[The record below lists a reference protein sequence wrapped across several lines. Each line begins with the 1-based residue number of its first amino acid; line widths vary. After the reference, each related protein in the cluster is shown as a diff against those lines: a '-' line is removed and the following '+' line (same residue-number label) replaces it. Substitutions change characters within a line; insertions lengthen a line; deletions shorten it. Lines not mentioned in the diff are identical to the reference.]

1 MNASV
6 LLEEMSKKEAALNY
20 FLKKDY
26 VEGLTNQQV
35 YVLKNCDIEL
45 EYFGVDGRVYDVMDR
60 AYFYVYPDVARNVI
74 IIEITIINGREENVV
89 FTIPGYKAV
98 GMINDGESFSAVEE
112 YDDKTKYRL
121 TIKKA

>member
-6 LLEEMSKKEAALNY
+6 LLEEMRKKEAALTY

-26 VEGLTNQQV
+26 VEGLTNQQI

-74 IIEITIINGREENVV
+74 I
-89 FTIPGYKAV
+89 PGYKAS